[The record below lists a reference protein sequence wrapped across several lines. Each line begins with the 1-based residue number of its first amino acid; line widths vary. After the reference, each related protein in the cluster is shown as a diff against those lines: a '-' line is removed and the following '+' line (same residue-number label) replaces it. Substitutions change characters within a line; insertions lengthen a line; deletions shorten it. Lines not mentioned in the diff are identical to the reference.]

1 MLNHASY
8 HVART
13 KGPVRRPRSAR
24 RITLAARAAQRA
36 TDRRNVQRG
45 R

>member
-8 HVART
+8 HAART
-13 KGPVRRPRSAR
+13 QGPVRRPKSAR
-24 RITLAARAAQRA
+24 RITLAARAAQRNH
-36 TDRRNVQRG
+36 RRNVQRS